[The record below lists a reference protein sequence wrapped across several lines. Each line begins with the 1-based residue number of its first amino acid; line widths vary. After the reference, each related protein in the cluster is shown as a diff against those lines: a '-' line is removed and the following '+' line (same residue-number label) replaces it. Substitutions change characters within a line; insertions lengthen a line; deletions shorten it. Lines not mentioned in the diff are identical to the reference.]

1 MKTAIVRHILVKD
14 KELASQLK
22 KKILDGADFTKIAK
36 QHSTCPSAKKGIYPG
51 KPSISNVYNL
61 IIVCKRISLEDAPT
75 ITSNVPAGSINC
87 SFVVSQ

>member
-1 MKTAIVRHILVKD
+1 MHGQELNLLDKRTEGQKNKLALQILFF
-14 KELASQLK
+14 LLSFCQ
-22 KKILDGADFTKIAK
+22 
-36 QHSTCPSAKKGIYPG
+36 KGIYPG

>member
-1 MKTAIVRHILVKD
+1 MHGQELNLLDKRTEGQKNKLALQIL
-14 KELASQLK
+14 
-22 KKILDGADFTKIAK
+22 FFF
-36 QHSTCPSAKKGIYPG
+36 CPSAKKGIYPG

>member
-1 MKTAIVRHILVKD
+1 MHGQELNLLDKRTEGQKNKLALQILFF
-14 KELASQLK
+14 L
-22 KKILDGADFTKIAK
+22 
-36 QHSTCPSAKKGIYPG
+36 CPSAKKGIYPG

>member
-1 MKTAIVRHILVKD
+1 MHGQELNLLDKRTEGQKNKLALQIL
-14 KELASQLK
+14 
-22 KKILDGADFTKIAK
+22 FF
-36 QHSTCPSAKKGIYPG
+36 AKKGIYPG